1 MQLLWVASLS
11 LFVVTI
17 IRRHGWEYVPLVVL
31 LGVARWYTDTRQY
44 GGALADGFFLAS
56 IAAVWMVTRVAR
68 EHPSGADTVF

>member
-56 IAAVWMVTRVAR
+56 IRQAQTPFSEASNLESVA
-68 EHPSGADTVF
+68 PL